1 MVVRPVATL
10 LTLVPGRV
18 SAAVKLISRDIVDTV
33 NSPNR
38 NLAIVKAVREQHEP
52 VAKVAARFN
61 ISRQRVYKILAD
73 FDTGGPDAIAPKSR
87 APRTHQHAVPEPLR
101 NHIIEIRKELTR
113 AGFDAGP
120 DTIAFHLERQGM
132 RVPSPST
139 IRRIITAAGL
149 VTPQP
154 QKKPRSSYIRFEA
167 AMPNE
172 CWQAD
177 ITHLFLLDGTRV
189 EVLDFIDDHSRYLLS
204 MTTRAAFTGV
214 AVADELSRLIDIY
227 GPPASTLTD
236 NGLVFTARL
245 AGRKGGR
252 NAFEKVLTTH
262 RIQQKNGRPGHPQT
276 QGKIERFHQTLKK
289 WISAQP
295 PAETITQLQH
305 QLDEFAGYYNT
316 QRPHRALGRRTPET
330 AYTTGPKATPT
341 TTPTQE
347 WRVRHD
353 IVAPNGKVSIR
364 YAGRLY
370 HLGIGRAWAGENIL
384 MVITDNHIT
393 TSTQETSE
401 IIAEHYIDTTRQYQK
416 PYWRKGDPPLS

>member
-1 MVVRPVATL
+1 M
-10 LTLVPGRV
+10 
-18 SAAVKLISRDIVDTV
+18 
-33 NSPNR
+33 NSPNC
-38 NLAIVKAVREQHEP
+38 NLAIVKAVREQHQP
-52 VAKVAARFN
+52 VSKVATRFG

-73 FDTGGPDAIAPKSR
+73 YDAGGADAITPKSR
-87 APRTHQHAVPEPLR
+87 APHTHPHAVPDTLR
-101 NHIIEIRKELTR
+101 KHIIDMRKELTR

-120 DTIAFHLERQGM
+120 DTIAFHLEQQGL
-132 RVPSPST
+132 RVPSTST
-139 IRRIITAAGL
+139 IRRIISQAGL
-149 VTPQP
+149 ITPQP

-177 ITHLFLLDGTRV
+177 ITHLFLRDGTRV

-204 MTTRAAFTGV
+204 ITARSAFNGVEVAAQ
-214 AVADELSRLIDIY
+214 LQHLIDNY

-252 NAFEKVLTTH
+252 NAFEKLLVTH

-289 WISAQP
+289 WIRARP
-295 PAETITQLQH
+295 PAHTIAQLQQ
-305 QLDEFAGYYNT
+305 QLDSFAVYYNT
-316 QRPHRALGRRTPET
+316 QRPHRSLGRRTPEA

-341 TTPTQE
+341 TTPVEE
-347 WRVRHD
+347 WRVRND
-353 IVAPNGKVSIR
+353 VVAPNGKVSIR

-370 HLGIGRAWAGENIL
+370 HLGIGRAFAGQKIL
-384 MVITDNHIT
+384 MVVTDNHIT
-393 TSTQETSE
+393 TSIKLTGE
-401 IIAEHYIDTTRQYQK
+401 IITEHYIDTSRNYQK
-416 PYWRKGDPPLS
+416 PYWRKGDPPLQ